1 MLLLDTNAFIWFV
14 GDEDTLS
21 EEIRAEIETNEHIFV
36 SIATF
41 CEMAIKHCKGLLE
54 LSNTITELMEICGRL
69 RNSVLQIQINGL
81 HLDVVSQLP
90 LIHKDPFD
98 RLIISQ
104 AKVEGLTIVTSDHVF
119 LEYGVPVIKIN
130 K

>member
-1 MLLLDTNAFIWFV
+1 
-14 GDEDTLS
+14 
-21 EEIRAEIETNEHIFV
+21 
-36 SIATF
+36 
-41 CEMAIKHCKGLLE
+41 MAIKHCKGLLE

-69 RNSVLQIQINGL
+69 RISVLQINGL

-119 LEYGVPVIKIN
+119 SEYGVPVIKIN

>member
-21 EEIRAEIETNEHIFV
+21 EEVRAEIETNEHVFV

-41 CEMAIKHCKGLLE
+41 WEMAIKHCKGLLE

-69 RNSVLQIQINGL
+69 SISILQINGS

-98 RLIISQ
+98 RLIICQ

-119 LEYGVPVIKIN
+119 SEYGVPVIKIN

>member
-21 EEIRAEIETNEHIFV
+21 EEIRAEIETNEHVFV

-41 CEMAIKHCKGLLE
+41 WEMAIKHCKGLLE

-69 RNSVLQIQINGL
+69 SISILQINGS

-98 RLIISQ
+98 RLIICQ

-119 LEYGVPVIKIN
+119 SEYGVPVITIN

>member
-21 EEIRAEIETNEHIFV
+21 EEIRAEIETNEHVFV

-41 CEMAIKHCKGLLE
+41 WEMAIKHCKGLLE

-69 RNSVLQIQINGL
+69 RISILQINGS

-98 RLIISQ
+98 RLIICQ

-119 LEYGVPVIKIN
+119 SEYGVPVIKIN

>member
-21 EEIRAEIETNEHIFV
+21 EEVRAEIETNEHVFV

-41 CEMAIKHCKGLLE
+41 WEMAIKHCKGLLE

-69 RNSVLQIQINGL
+69 SISILQINGS

-119 LEYGVPVIKIN
+119 SEYGVPVIKIN

>member
-21 EEIRAEIETNEHIFV
+21 EEIRAEIETNEHVFV

-41 CEMAIKHCKGLLE
+41 WEMAIKHCKGLLE

-69 RNSVLQIQINGL
+69 SISILQINGL

>member
-1 MLLLDTNAFIWFV
+1 MILLDTNAFIWFV
-14 GDEDTLS
+14 GDQDTLS
-21 EEIRAEIETNEHIFV
+21 EEVRVEIETNEHVFV

-41 CEMAIKHCKGLLE
+41 WEMAIKHCKGLLE

-69 RNSVLQIQINGL
+69 RISVLQINGL

>member
-21 EEIRAEIETNEHIFV
+21 EEIRAEIETNEHVFV

-41 CEMAIKHCKGLLE
+41 WEMAIKHCKGLLE

-69 RNSVLQIQINGL
+69 SISILQINGL

-119 LEYGVPVIKIN
+119 SEYGVPVIKIN